1 MNDIY
6 IIKTMTTHICI
17 VCGNSFKYPRK
28 EKKYCSKKCW
38 LDSGVSEET
47 RNKMS
52 AASLGKPK
60 SEETRKKISIA
71 TKNIPKPWFAG
82 DKNPNSRAINGK
94 MKDRNNLS
102 YQNVCASNKRNGLGW
117 TEENCKAHSE
127 KMKGETNWMKGKT
140 HSQESIDKMK
150 LAIQEKYKSGDFNS
164 FTRAI
169 SKAEREIIKYLTD
182 NKINFI
188 SQYIIKGSPLRYD
201 LYLPDKNLI
210 VEYYGDYWHGNPK
223 IYENDSLLGRGTN
236 KYTAKDKWTA
246 DKEKENFAINAGYDI
261 TIVWESDFNANKHN
275 ILNTLICE

>member
-1 MNDIY
+1 MSN
-6 IIKTMTTHICI
+6 CQR
-17 VCGNSFKYPRK
+17 CGNEHDRSYGSG
-28 EKKYCSKKCW
+28 KYCSKKCAFTKNENQ
-38 LDSGVSEET
+38 LAASRKPYSEEIKA
-47 RNKMS
+47 KMR
-52 AASLGKPK
+52 KPK
-60 SEETRKKISIA
+60 SDTSKMGKVDKS
-71 TKNIPKPWFAG
+71 G

-94 MKDRNNLS
+94 MKDRNNSS

-117 TEENCKAHSE
+117 TEENCKVHSE

-140 HSQESIDKMK
+140 HSQESLDKMK

-188 SQYIIKGSPLRYD
+188 SQYIIKGNPLRYD

-210 VEYYGDYWHGNPK
+210 IEYYGDYWHGNPK
-223 IYENDSLLGRGTN
+223 IYGNDSLLGRGTN
-236 KYTAKDKWTA
+236 KYTAKNKWAA

-261 TIVWESDFNANKHN
+261 TIIWESDFNANKHN
-275 ILNTLICE
+275 ILNTLL